1 MKCDICEIN
10 VTNESHLEK
19 HMKKHK
25 NVNIVETSASVRTL
39 SETEGVINVHE
50 CESCKEK
57 FSSAGDLLFHV
68 ENNHKEAAVKFLKSA
83 LKFLVENDY
92 NLLLLSVKFL
102 ICYV

>member
-68 ENNHKEAAVKFLKSA
+68 ENNHKEAAVKFWWKMTII
-83 LKFLVENDY
+83 Y
-92 NLLLLSVKFL
+92 YCYLLSFWIL
-102 ICYV
+102 DP